1 MPLVAA
7 GAGVLV
13 FRVVSGDE
21 REANPRP
28 SVAETSL
35 IVAIIS
41 LFPPL
46 LLRCF
51 FAASS
56 LFLAAVFWPNGKLLQ
71 RVDGDDEKIRFGTSN
86 RKTGRAEFSNSAHRD
101 SGPPPPIQPQRDFHL
116 NFG

>member
-1 MPLVAA
+1 
-7 GAGVLV
+7 
-13 FRVVSGDE
+13 VSGDE

-35 IVAIIS
+35 IVAIMS

-46 LLRCF
+46 LWRCF

-56 LFLAAVFWPNGKLLQ
+56 LFFAGVSGGKLLQ
-71 RVDGDDEKIRFGTSN
+71 RVDGDDEKIGFGTSS
-86 RKTGRAEFSNSAHRD
+86 RKTCRAGFPNSAHRG
-101 SGPPPPIQPQRDFHL
+101 SGHPPNQPQRDFHL

>member
-1 MPLVAA
+1 MPA
-7 GAGVLV
+7 GRRRRWGSC

-35 IVAIIS
+35 IVAIMS

-46 LLRCF
+46 LWRCF

-56 LFLAAVFWPNGKLLQ
+56 LFFAGVFWWQAITK
-71 RVDGDDEKIRFGTSN
+71 S
-86 RKTGRAEFSNSAHRD
+86 
-101 SGPPPPIQPQRDFHL
+101 
-116 NFG
+116 